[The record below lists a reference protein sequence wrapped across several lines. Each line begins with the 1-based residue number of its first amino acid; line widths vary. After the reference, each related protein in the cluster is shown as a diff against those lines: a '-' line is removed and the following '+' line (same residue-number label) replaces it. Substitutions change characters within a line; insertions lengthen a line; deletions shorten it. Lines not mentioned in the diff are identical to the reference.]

1 MRKHVTRSNPLS
13 ATTTPGL
20 CNAPHSAQ
28 SVAVSPLHKA
38 ETMLALAA
46 VLCIGFASTAC
57 ETSHTESDTPRL
69 FGGNTHEETTTTHN
83 PVTGTNDTSHTES
96 KTP

>member
-1 MRKHVTRSNPLS
+1 MREHSNPSSPPS
-13 ATTTPGL
+13 ARMTSEL
-20 CNAPHSAQ
+20 RNAAHAGQ
-28 SVAVSPLHKA
+28 SMAGSPMHKA
-38 ETMLALAA
+38 ETMLAIAA
-46 VLCIGFASTAC
+46 VLCIGFASAAC
-57 ETSHTESDTPRL
+57 ETSHNESDTPRL